1 MHECYILTAD
11 INFVDTSNYLNNWSY
26 LFDLCQNVSHLGF
39 INILTICICNLQL
52 IKTIFKL
59 KLLQNRGSEII
70 MKLYDFMLLFMKY
83 ICFIIEL

>member
-1 MHECYILTAD
+1 MY
-11 INFVDTSNYLNNWSY
+11 SS
-26 LFDLCQNVSHLGF
+26 VSQLGF